1 MANKDDPFGLSN
13 DAGRTRIRPV
23 RSDRPQAPASG
34 ARPVVPGT
42 IDARLTEPRMAE
54 RGQARVLHARAHPN
68 ALVSAFAALLEFAPE
83 LERAAA
89 PQSPDTLRARLHD
102 NLIEARD
109 KAIASG
115 VPLARADQGAWFVAA
130 LLDDIALNTPWGGN
144 SSWPHQ
150 PLVTSLSG
158 EVDAGTR
165 FFDRL
170 EELMRYAGRDP
181 EMLELG
187 YFCLGLGFR
196 GKYRVQPGSGD
207 AQLIALRSQ
216 IARQIRDGEAV
227 EAPLSPNWRGV
238 DAPDTPKGFAV
249 PVWTIGLVAAAVTAA
264 IYMALSIRLGDKS
277 EDLFA
282 RAAQVPPMQRAEI
295 FRPVKDSVAPAPEIV
310 VNPVVIEL
318 LPEFA
323 AKAPQDQVKAL
334 RGREDASLAILA
346 VQSTDPELFRSAK
359 ADINDTYAPLIAS
372 VASVIAENLEVI
384 GGVTVIGHTDS
395 VPVQRS
401 NPFQSNQGLSE
412 ARAKTIADLLIAGGV
427 PPDLV
432 RSEGH
437 ADSEPVADD
446 ATKDGRAQN
455 RRVEIRIEKR
465 L

>member
-1 MANKDDPFGLSN
+1 MADKDDPFGLSN

-23 RSDRPQAPASG
+23 RSGAAQTPG

-42 IDARLTEPRMAE
+42 VDARLSEPRMAE

-68 ALVSAFAALLEFAPE
+68 PLISAFAALLEVAPE
-83 LERAAA
+83 LERAAP
-89 PQSPDTLRARLHD
+89 PQNPDTLRARLHD

-109 KAIASG
+109 RAIAAG

-144 SSWPHQ
+144 SGWPRQ

-158 EVDAGTR
+158 DVDAGTR

-170 EELMRYAGRDP
+170 EELMRYQGRDP

-196 GKYRVQPGSGD
+196 GKYRVQPGAGD
-207 AQLIALRSQ
+207 AQLVALRTQ
-216 IARQIRDGEAV
+216 IARQIRDPDLA

-238 DAPDTPKGFAV
+238 DAPDTPRRFAV
-249 PVWTIGLVAAAVTAA
+249 PIWTIGLAAAAAIAA
-264 IYMALSIRLGDKS
+264 IYMALSIQLGSKS
-277 EDLFA
+277 EELFA
-282 RAAQVPPMQRAEI
+282 RAAQIPPLQRAEI
-295 FRPVKDSVAPAPEIV
+295 FRPVKDTVAPPPEIKV
-310 VNPVVIEL
+310 DPVVIEL

-323 AKAPQDQVKAL
+323 AKAPPDQVKAL
-334 RGREDASLAILA
+334 RGHEDASLAILA
-346 VQSTDPELFRSAK
+346 IQSTDPELFRSAK
-359 ADINDTYAPLIAS
+359 ADINDVHAPLITS
-372 VASVIAENLEVI
+372 IASVIVENLDVI

-412 ARAKTIADLLIAGGV
+412 ARAKTIAGLLVAGGV
-427 PPDLV
+427 PADLV
-432 RSEGH
+432 HSEGH
-437 ADSEPVADD
+437 ADSEPVGDN

-455 RRVEIRIEKR
+455 RRVEIRVEKR

>member
-1 MANKDDPFGLSN
+1 MADKDDPFGLSN

-23 RSDRPQAPASG
+23 RSGAAQTPG

-42 IDARLTEPRMAE
+42 VDARLSEPRMAE

-68 ALVSAFAALLEFAPE
+68 PLISAFAALLEVAPE
-83 LERAAA
+83 LERAAP
-89 PQSPDTLRARLHD
+89 PQNPDTLRARLHD

-109 KAIASG
+109 RAIAAG

-144 SSWPHQ
+144 SGWPRQ

-158 EVDAGTR
+158 DVDAGTR

-170 EELMRYAGRDP
+170 EELMRYQGRDP

-196 GKYRVQPGSGD
+196 GKYRVQPGAGD
-207 AQLIALRSQ
+207 AQLVALRTQ
-216 IARQIRDGEAV
+216 IARQIRDPEGAD
-227 EAPLSPNWRGV
+227 AALSPNWRGV
-238 DAPDTPKGFAV
+238 DAPDTPRRFAV
-249 PVWTIGLVAAAVTAA
+249 PIWTIGLAAAAAIAA
-264 IYMALSIRLGDKS
+264 IYMALSIQLGSKS
-277 EDLFA
+277 EELFA
-282 RAAQVPPMQRAEI
+282 RAAQIPPLQRAEI
-295 FRPVKDSVAPAPEIV
+295 FRPVKDTVAPPPEIKV
-310 VNPVVIEL
+310 DPVVIEL

-323 AKAPQDQVKAL
+323 AKAPPDQVKAL
-334 RGREDASLAILA
+334 RGHEDASLAILA
-346 VQSTDPELFRSAK
+346 IQSTDPELFRSAK
-359 ADINDTYAPLIAS
+359 ADINDVHAPLITS
-372 VASVIAENLEVI
+372 IASVIVENLDVI

-412 ARAKTIADLLIAGGV
+412 ARAKTIAGLLVAGGV

-432 RSEGH
+432 HSEGH
-437 ADSEPVADD
+437 ADSEPVGDN

-455 RRVEIRIEKR
+455 RRVEIRVEKR

>member
-1 MANKDDPFGLSN
+1 
-13 DAGRTRIRPV
+13 
-23 RSDRPQAPASG
+23 
-34 ARPVVPGT
+34 
-42 IDARLTEPRMAE
+42 
-54 RGQARVLHARAHPN
+54 
-68 ALVSAFAALLEFAPE
+68 
-83 LERAAA
+83 
-89 PQSPDTLRARLHD
+89 
-102 NLIEARD
+102 
-109 KAIASG
+109 
-115 VPLARADQGAWFVAA
+115 
-130 LLDDIALNTPWGGN
+130 
-144 SSWPHQ
+144 
-150 PLVTSLSG
+150 
-158 EVDAGTR
+158 
-165 FFDRL
+165 
-170 EELMRYAGRDP
+170 
-181 EMLELG
+181 
-187 YFCLGLGFR
+187 
-196 GKYRVQPGSGD
+196 
-207 AQLIALRSQ
+207 
-216 IARQIRDGEAV
+216 
-227 EAPLSPNWRGV
+227 
-238 DAPDTPKGFAV
+238 
-249 PVWTIGLVAAAVTAA
+249 
-264 IYMALSIRLGDKS
+264 MALSIRLGDKS

-334 RGREDASLAILA
+334 RGREDGSLAILA